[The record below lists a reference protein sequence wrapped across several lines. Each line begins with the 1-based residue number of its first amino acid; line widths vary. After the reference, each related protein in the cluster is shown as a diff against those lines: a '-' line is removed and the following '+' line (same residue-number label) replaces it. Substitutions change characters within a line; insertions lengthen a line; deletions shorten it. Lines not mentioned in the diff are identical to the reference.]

1 MSQENVEA
9 VRQVMEDANE
19 GVFGQRWDAL
29 IDPAI
34 QFRDELGTLDNR
46 DDLRQYIDTYR
57 ESFGGFHV
65 ELEEVRDLGSTLLVR
80 ILQSGHG
87 RSSGINIG
95 QHFSWVLAFEE
106 GRCVRWHIYADHD
119 KALEAAGLS
128 E

>member
-1 MSQENVEA
+1 MSQENVER
-9 VRQVMEDANE
+9 VLQVMADANE

-46 DDLRQYIDTYR
+46 EDLRSYIDTYR
-57 ESFGGFHV
+57 ESCFHV
-65 ELEEVRDLGSTLLVR
+65 ELEEVRDLGSILLVR

-87 RSSGINIG
+87 MSSGIDVS
-95 QHFSWVLAFEE
+95 QHFSWVLTFQEK
-106 GRCVRWHIYADHD
+106 RNICWHIYADHD